1 MVLYS
6 GGLDSILACRVL
18 QEQGIRV
25 TAVKFVTPFFGDE
38 AADDPQRYIGRV
50 QDKYG
55 IRLVVKDITDEYL
68 PMLRNPEHGYGKNFN
83 PCIDCKIL
91 MIHKTLELMPEYDAD
106 FIATG
111 EVIGQRPMSQ
121 RKDTLNCIR
130 NESRA
135 QGLLLRP
142 LCARSLKPTIPEE
155 LGWVSREDLPH
166 ISGRGRKKQ
175 IELAEKFGITDYPNP
190 AGGCRLADPIQGRRL
205 KEYFRK
211 WPEMDGNDCRLAV
224 TGRQFI
230 LPGGWWLV
238 LGRDKAENERLWAL
252 KRDSDL
258 FLHSKKVPAPAGI
271 LRNPLAK
278 GQKPDDATVKLA
290 AAMMLHYCRKCQGTL
305 EVQTECCGK
314 VDKATASEPLAREKI
329 EEFAVDTN

>member
-1 MVLYS
+1 
-6 GGLDSILACRVL
+6 
-18 QEQGIRV
+18 
-25 TAVKFVTPFFGDE
+25 
-38 AADDPQRYIGRV
+38 
-50 QDKYG
+50 
-55 IRLVVKDITDEYL
+55 
-68 PMLRNPEHGYGKNFN
+68 
-83 PCIDCKIL
+83 
-91 MIHKTLELMPEYDAD
+91 
-106 FIATG
+106 
-111 EVIGQRPMSQ
+111 
-121 RKDTLNCIR
+121 
-130 NESRA
+130 
-135 QGLLLRP
+135 
-142 LCARSLKPTIPEE
+142 
-155 LGWVSREDLPH
+155 
-166 ISGRGRKKQ
+166 
-175 IELAEKFGITDYPNP
+175 
-190 AGGCRLADPIQGRRL
+190 
-205 KEYFRK
+205 
-211 WPEMDGNDCRLAV
+211 MDGNDCRLAV